1 MTTKQLKDRER
12 YIRDRDEYRARAKE
26 YYQKHKEQVKEKVKE
41 CVKRQR
47 ALAIRNRVNERPLT
61 TKELE
66 AEQPEVIR
74 KNITALREEYLGIHI
89 TERPPYELF
98 LKMKLYEIE
107 DNLNNQDNERTT
119 TETSARGR

>member
-1 MTTKQLKDRER
+1 MTSRKQKDHER
-12 YIRDRDEYRARAKE
+12 YESKREEYRARAKA

-47 ALAIRNRVNERPLT
+47 ALAIRNRVTERSLT

-74 KNITALREEYLGIHI
+74 KNITALREEYLSIHI

-98 LKMKLYEIE
+98 LKMKIYEIE
-107 DNLNNQDNERTT
+107 DNLNNQDNDRRTN
-119 TETSARGR
+119 SDQH